1 MGFGCWMDGNVCDC
15 LSWKF
20 SWRFCT
26 VLPHATT
33 ARTTT
38 FGWNIGR
45 DLWTYGPSVQVKTC
59 PKPHDRTSFSAEARD
74 LVMVGFLVLVWEEG
88 SFDDGSR

>member
-1 MGFGCWMDGNVCDC
+1 VE
-15 LSWKF
+15 
-20 SWRFCT
+20 
-26 VLPHATT
+26 H
-33 ARTTT
+33 
-38 FGWNIGR
+38 R

-88 SFDDGSR
+88 SFDDGIR

>member
-1 MGFGCWMDGNVCDC
+1 VDGRKC
-15 LSWKF
+15 L
-20 SWRFCT
+20 R
-26 VLPHATT
+26 LPFLEILVAHLHCASTCNDGESYNF
-33 ARTTT
+33 RVEH
-38 FGWNIGR
+38 R

-88 SFDDGSR
+88 SFDDGIR